1 MVFFRLL
8 FLRKINQKQIWYEEK
23 EMASGWYLGKNHKH
37 YHSNMIF
44 LYLFLGVFFLFF
56 GNYFIS
62 TSVLIAILSFLMSSI
77 SFVYAVYHIKKQ
89 IKKNRL
95 KKENKTNTKST
106 WKGIASHAWGEISL
120 KTPNFLLSNKSN
132 C

>member
-1 MVFFRLL
+1 MGGF
-8 FLRKINQKQIWYEEK
+8 
-23 EMASGWYLGKNHKH
+23 GWELDKNHKH

-44 LYLFLGVFFLFF
+44 LYLSLGVFFLFF

-106 WKGIASHAWGEISL
+106 
-120 KTPNFLLSNKSN
+120 
-132 C
+132 